1 MQWLSSE
8 VDQFRWNCP
17 CLDIFKYGT
26 SECTNQSL
34 VLLNKS
40 CIIEEKH
47 HWQMT
52 QMFPESIH
60 SSSHNSLRRTHSTH
74 THTHPSP
81 HILLTAVTGASKC
94 YSQTLLLH
102 RQKSDSKSAYIF
114 IHQCTVCFGVHIY
127 LPTSVLFF
135 SYKLW
140 WNSHNFVKIILSLL
154 LFASYK

>member
-1 MQWLSSE
+1 MVIIWSGPIWLELSMLGHF
-8 VDQFRWNCP
+8 QIWHLWMHKPKFGPLKQKLHRWGKTPLANDTNVP
-17 CLDIFKYGT
+17 RKYSIMT
-26 SECTNQSL
+26 
-34 VLLNKS
+34 VLGVP
-40 CIIEEKH
+40 
-47 HWQMT
+47 T
-52 QMFPESIH
+52 P
-60 SSSHNSLRRTHSTH
+60 H

-94 YSQTLLLH
+94 YSQTLLH
-102 RQKSDSKSAYIF
+102 RQKSDSKSAFIF